1 MVEYAS
7 LGTRITFH
15 YLREISL
22 SLFIK
27 IKPNLA
33 PRYPINRPTDSRLT
47 PSSTGILTG
56 HLALFLC

>member
-7 LGTRITFH
+7 FGTRIISH

-22 SLFIK
+22 SLFIE

-33 PRYPINRPTDSRLT
+33 PHYPVNGLAGSRLT
-47 PSSTGILTG
+47 PL
-56 HLALFLC
+56 